1 MQILNKLLRLQKVYI
16 FFISFVLFIIIFS
29 TTYLNA
35 NTFKVSNIEI
45 SSPFVVNFNKNRV
58 IDTGFKASFLNLLAM
73 ITTSADSNKIKNT
86 QIKELK
92 SMIDSFTVSNESFI
106 NNEYFAKLETSFN
119 KKKVLDFLERKNVF
133 PSVPIKNKVLLIP
146 ILVDTETE
154 NIYLFNNNIFYE
166 KWNDE
171 KKNYQLLDYLL
182 PSEDLEDLNII
193 QGISNSAESYD
204 FTNIIKKYDLN
215 DYIISI
221 IYKNKNEF
229 KILSKINLNNSLKVN
244 NQKYTDINLND
255 EKDFKKILENLKTIY
270 EDYWKKNNEINTSI
284 KLPLTVSI
292 NSKDYK
298 RITKLENVLSDIDLI
313 SNFYILKFN
322 SENTQYKIIYNGSP
336 KTFFNDMSKRN
347 LDLILENNIWT
358 VKWKV

>member
-1 MQILNKLLRLQKVYI
+1 MQNLNKLLRIQEVYI

-29 TTYLNA
+29 TTFLQA
-35 NTFKVSNIEI
+35 NTFKVSEVEI
-45 SSPFVVNFNKNRV
+45 SSPFEVNFKKSEV
-58 IDTGFKASFLNLLAM
+58 IDEGFKTSFFNLLSM
-73 ITTSADSNKIKNT
+73 ITTSGDKSKIKD
-86 QIKELK
+86 IRLKKLK
-92 SMIDSFTVSNESFI
+92 SMIDSFMISNEKFV
-106 NNEYFAKLETSFN
+106 NNEYSAQLETIFN
-119 KKKVLDFLERKNVF
+119 KKKILNYLERKNVF
-133 PSVPIKNKVLLIP
+133 PSIPVKNKVLLVP
-146 ILVDTETE
+146 ILVDTETD

-193 QGISNSAESYD
+193 QGISDSVESYD
-204 FTNIIKKYDLN
+204 FINLIKKYDLN

-244 NQKYTDINLND
+244 NQKYTNINLDN
-255 EKDFKKILENLKTIY
+255 EKDFQKILESLKIIY

-298 RITKLENVLSDIDLI
+298 KIIKLENVLSDIDLI

-336 KTFFNDMSKRN
+336 KTFFNDITKRDF
-347 LDLILENNIWT
+347 DLVMENNIWT
-358 VKWKV
+358 IK